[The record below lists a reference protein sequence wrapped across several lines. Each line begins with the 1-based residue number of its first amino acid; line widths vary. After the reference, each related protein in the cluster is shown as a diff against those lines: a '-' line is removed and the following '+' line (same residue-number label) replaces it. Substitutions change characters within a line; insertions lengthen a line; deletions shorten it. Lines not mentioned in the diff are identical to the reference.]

1 LLANGIR
8 GNLPP
13 SWRMVRKSGAPPG
26 PFTRYENFL
35 YLLTELEMIIGS
47 GKIEW
52 SVASAIVARHRL
64 DKLTAA
70 VHQLVSQLE
79 NE

>member
-1 LLANGIR
+1 
-8 GNLPP
+8 
-13 SWRMVRKSGAPPG
+13 MRKSRTPPG
-26 PFTRYENFL
+26 SFTPYENFL
-35 YLLTELEMIIGS
+35 YLLTELELIVGS
-47 GKIEW
+47 NKITW
-52 SVASAIVARHRL
+52 TAASAILAQRRL